1 MNIPIFIKQGRK
13 RVSIA
18 KEIREVNRLRMGFER
33 SMRSRLYS
41 LFAEFGEKAAAEYQA
56 RQSIDDAL
64 RPLEGRVSTIFR
76 ATYTDV
82 IETFA
87 NRVFDS
93 RKLTPFGDLVFSYY
107 QREGADKV
115 RAVSATTKRRI
126 LRAINQGE
134 KEALGVDKTAKLIV
148 EKTSGVIGRSRAATI
163 ARTET
168 HAAASYAT
176 DAATRELNLPNQ
188 KKRWVSVSDGR
199 TRTAHAQAN
208 GQEVDIDEK
217 FLIRIGGREVNMAYP
232 HDGSGGPANNINCR
246 CIAVYFTDEDALFDD
261 VDNQLEPPPPPPL
274 PPEPTRRR
282 RRRKVPTPPEPTPPE
297 PTVPTPAMIDFSSR
311 IFANA
316 KGKAASE
323 KVKKAFNEWMDSR
336 LNTTQKRVVRKLPK
350 PKQIIVGKGKG
361 VYYGGG
367 SRLETGLELVI
378 PEHEYGHHVDWE
390 LSKAKGKGG
399 FWSTTGRFR
408 VAFNEDCEAMGLRTA
423 GQPTVTED
431 AKKFLNKIRDELFEL
446 KTIEKTYQSG
456 WRKGMVTKYKT
467 WQPKDGRDGAG
478 AIADMMDAAT
488 KGYFHTD
495 MQVWGHGK
503 SYYNRTDNDKIETFA
518 NIFSLLNNKAELEY
532 ARKYFPKSIA
542 FIEEAL
548 KEFADG

>member
-33 SMRSRLYS
+33 SMRSRLYA
-41 LFAEFGEKAAAEYQA
+41 LFAEFGVKAAAEYQA
-56 RQSIDDAL
+56 RESVDDAL

-93 RKLTPFGDLVFSYY
+93 RKLTPFGDLVFTYY

-115 RAVSATTKRRI
+115 QAVSATTKRRI

-134 KEALGVDKTAKLIV
+134 KEALGVDKTAKLII

-208 GQEVDIDEK
+208 GQEVEIDEK
-217 FLIRIGGREVNMAYP
+217 FLIRIGGREVNMSYP

-274 PPEPTRRR
+274 PTVEPPRRR
-282 RRRKVPTPPEPTPPE
+282 RRRRRNEVDATPPPS
-297 PTVPTPAMIDFSSR
+297 MIDFSANIYSNSR
-311 IFANA
+311 GKPATA
-316 KGKAASE
+316 KT
-323 KVKKAFNEWMDSR
+323 KKAFNEWMDSR
-336 LNTTQKRVVRKLPK
+336 LNATQKVVVEKLPK
-350 PKQIIVGKGKG
+350 PNTIIVGKDKG

-367 SRLETGLELVI
+367 SRLETGLEMVV

-390 LSKAKGKGG
+390 LGTATRARKTW
-399 FWSTTGRFR
+399 FSTKREFR
-408 VAFNEDCEAMGLRTA
+408 DAFEADVELMGLRTA
-423 GQPTVTED
+423 RQVVLTDE
-431 AKKFLNKIRDELFEL
+431 KIKFLKQVRDDLFEY
-446 KTIEKTYQSG
+446 KEMEKTYTRG
-456 WRKGMVTKYKT
+456 WRKGMVTKYKS
-467 WQPKDGRDGAG
+467 WQPKDGKDGVT

-503 SYYNRTDNDKIETFA
+503 KYYQDRDNDVIETFA
-518 NIFSLLNNKAELEY
+518 NIFSLLNDKAQLEY
-532 ARKYFPKSIA
+532 ARKLFPKTIA
-542 FIEEAL
+542 LVEKAL
-548 KEFADG
+548 KDYADG

>member
-33 SMRSRLYS
+33 SMRSRLYG

-56 RQSIDDAL
+56 RESVDDAL

-93 RKLTPFGDLVFSYY
+93 RKLTPFGDLVFTYY

-134 KEALGVDKTAKLIV
+134 KEALGVAKTAKLII

-274 PPEPTRRR
+274 PPVEPPRRR
-282 RRRKVPTPPEPTPPE
+282 RRRRRNEVDATPPPSI
-297 PTVPTPAMIDFSSR
+297 IDFSNLIYASV
-311 IFANA
+311 
-316 KGKAASE
+316 KGKAASA
-323 KVKKAFNEWMDSR
+323 KTKKAFNEWMDSR
-336 LNTTQKRVVRKLPK
+336 LNATQKAVVRKLPK
-350 PKQIIVGKGKG
+350 PNQIVVGKGKG
-361 VYYGGG
+361 VYYSG
-367 SRLETGLELVI
+367 STRRVETGLEMVI
-378 PEHEYGHHVDWE
+378 PEHEYGHHVDWVLGDE
-390 LSKAKGKGG
+390 LDGGGWFSQRKAFKL
-399 FWSTTGRFR
+399 
-408 VAFNEDCEAMGLRTA
+408 AFDLDVEDMGLRTL
-423 GQPTVTED
+423 GQVVLTDE
-431 AKKFLNKIRDELFEL
+431 KKQFLNKIRDDLFEY
-446 KTIEKTYQSG
+446 TTVEKTYTRG

-467 WQPKDGRDGAG
+467 WQPKDGKAG
-478 AIADMMDAAT
+478 ATSIADMIDAAT

-495 MQVWGHGK
+495 MQVWGHGT
-503 SYYNRTDNDKIETFA
+503 SYYKRRDMDYIETFA
-518 NIFSLLNNKAELEY
+518 NIFSLLNDKAQLEY
-532 ARKYFPKSIA
+532 ARKLFPKTIA
-542 FIEEAL
+542 YVEKAL
-548 KEFADG
+548 KDYADG